1 MIRVNKLMMKVYLML
16 DFRQIYKNRYGKEAD
31 FGQLKIDI
39 IGHLETILSRSS
51 VRKFSKKTI
60 SNELLSLLLTAAQS
74 APSKS
79 NLQQYSILVIQDEVI
94 KSKISNLIGNTKWA
108 LRAPLFFLFL
118 ADIRRN
124 IKITKNR
131 GYTHKNNNLD
141 TFMNSVIDSALSM
154 QSMISAAESIGLGI
168 CPISMIRNIIDE
180 VKIICDLPKGVFP
193 IAGLSLGW
201 PEEKSKISYR
211 LPQDVVIH
219 YNTYNDENLF
229 DKIEEYDERVFKVD
243 PISKEKQ
250 RHVNLY
256 GIAERGTWSENISR
270 QLSVPERDKF
280 KIWLKDHGFNLE

>member
-1 MIRVNKLMMKVYLML
+1 MMKVYLML
-16 DFRQIYKNRYGKEAD
+16 NFRQIYKNRYGKEAK
-31 FGQLKIDI
+31 FGQLNIDI
-39 IGHLETILSRSS
+39 TGHLETILSRSS

-79 NLQQYSILVIQDEVI
+79 NLQQYSILVIQDELI

-118 ADIRRN
+118 SDIRRN
-124 IKITKNR
+124 IKITKKR
-131 GYTHKNNNLD
+131 GYTYKNNNLD
-141 TFMNSVIDSALSM
+141 TFMNSVIDAALSM
-154 QSMISAAESIGLGI
+154 QSMISAAESIGLGV

-229 DKIEEYDERVFKVD
+229 NKIEEYDERVFKVD
-243 PISKEKQ
+243 PIPKEKQ
-250 RHVNLY
+250 RHINLY